1 MLFEERYYRKELDYL
16 RQAAKLLAKE
26 KPHLAKFLAEKGADP
41 DVERLLEGFALLSGN
56 LRAKIE
62 DEFPE
67 VTHSLINML
76 WPNYLRPTPSMT
88 IIEYAPDTR
97 KIDTPVLITRGAQMM
112 SREGSYPSSL
122 ADTGDSTLLPPPCT
136 FTLCRDIWLLPVI
149 VENITQYNNQ
159 QQGCIEITFSAENGI
174 NLGRIDLNK
183 LRFWLGDE
191 DEYTR
196 NQLYLWLNE
205 YLADAEIVTES
216 HSVRLP
222 DFVLEPVGFSKQDA
236 LLPWPGNVYSGYRIL
251 QEYLCFQDAFF
262 FFNVKGIHSLSM
274 TDADVNRFSLRL
286 HFSRP
291 LPLDTRVR
299 KTSLRLYCAPA
310 INLFSCE
317 SEPIAVSDT
326 REEYPLRASYMHSEC
341 YDIFSVDRVES
352 SQRTENKY
360 GKTRLPASSRQYPAF
375 ESFHH
380 QIEYARNRETI
391 YYRIKMESS
400 LFHSGFDHSLSFVRA
415 DTTPPASWN
424 EDEVVSVS
432 LTCTNRNLPEKLH
445 SGDICLSAEKNAA
458 VASFHNV
465 TRPTPSLYPVLDGS
479 LHWQLLSSMSLNYLS
494 LLNKDALKQVLCIY
508 DLPAIHNPQTAL
520 LSQQKLN
527 AIEQIDTR
535 PVDYL
540 FEGVPVR
547 GLTSTL
553 YIRSAPFACEGE
565 IYLLGTVLSHF
576 FSLYASVNSFHELKV
591 INMDNQ
597 ECYEWP
603 ERSGQHTL
611 M

>member
-112 SREGSYPSSL
+112 SREGSYPPSL
-122 ADTGDSTLLPPPCT
+122 ADNGDSTLLPPPCT

-159 QQGCIEITFSAENGI
+159 QQGCIEIAFSAENGI

-222 DFVLEPVGFSKQDA
+222 DFALEPVGFSKQDA
-236 LLPWPGNVYSGYRIL
+236 LLPWPSNVYSGYRIL

-262 FFNVKGIHSLSM
+262 FFNVKGIHSLSI
-274 TDADVNRFSLRL
+274 TDTDVNRFSLRL

-326 REEYPLRASYMHSEC
+326 REEYPLRASYMNSGC
-341 YDIFSVDRVES
+341 YDIFSVDSVES

-415 DTTPPASWN
+415 DNTPPASWN
-424 EDEVVSVS
+424 EEEVVSVS

-547 GLTSTL
+547 GLSSTL